1 MEKTAVLLLFA
12 VMNLWFTPVAGEE
25 ESKMLKPVPIRFI
38 PLLDIKEKEFEAG
51 FEVIDTDLPFV
62 VALDFRG
69 RKGSWF
75 CAGAILGHCW
85 IVTVAS
91 CTKHAAHVAISY
103 GAYQRD
109 KSLFTRHVTG
119 KAIHNNPMN
128 KEFKHDLSLIRT
140 SYVNFTDRVRAIS
153 LPSQKIRLPY
163 IDEWTYS
170 AGWGRHHVALMSTN
184 QLRLIQVEAKSNHYC
199 RKTGFGQIIMDSMMC
214 TSLAEADN
222 SCLLDSGSPL
232 VLRDLQVIVGVA
244 SFASQLDCRQNR
256 LLVYT
261 RLTEYIPWIRSL
273 IRDDV

>member
-1 MEKTAVLLLFA
+1 MEKTAVLLFA
-12 VMNLWFTPVAGEE
+12 AMYLSPTAVGGEAE
-25 ESKMLKPVPIRFI
+25 VRGLKPVPIRFV
-38 PLLDIKEKEFEAG
+38 PLLDIKEKEYEAG
-51 FEVIDTDLPFV
+51 FEVTETDLPFV

-69 RKGSWF
+69 RKGNWF

-85 IVTVAS
+85 VVTVAS
-91 CTKHAAHVAISY
+91 CTKHASHVAINY
-103 GAYQRD
+103 GAFQRD
-109 KSLFTRHVTG
+109 KPLFTLHVTS
-119 KAIHNNPMN
+119 KAIHNSPKN
-128 KEFKHDLSLIRT
+128 KEFKHDLALIRT
-140 SYVNFTDRVRAIS
+140 NYVKFSDRIRSVS

-170 AGWGRHHVALMSTN
+170 AGWGRHHVALMNTN
-184 QLRLIQVEAKSNHYC
+184 QLRLLQVEAKSNHFC
-199 RKTGFGQIIMDSMMC
+199 GKSGFGQIMMDSMMC
-214 TSLAEADN
+214 TALAEGDN

-261 RLTEYIPWIRSL
+261 RLTEYIQWIRSL